1 MQDTPHTSPFDA
13 IRREDEHGEEYW
25 SARELYKL
33 LGYSRWEKFQKSI
46 EEAKVACENSNQ
58 AVADHFHL
66 EVQLIKAGKGARR
79 PTEDYHL
86 TRYACYLIVQNAD
99 PAKPIV
105 ALGQTYFAYQT
116 RRQEISDE
124 LNLYTLPE
132 DQKRLILRDMLAT
145 FNTRLQEAAQ
155 LAGVIEPWDFATFY
169 DHGYMGLYRGLRE
182 NDIHARKGLTKKQ
195 KISDHMGSEELGANI
210 FRATQTDAKLRRD
223 KVSRKEQA
231 NATHFQVGR
240 EVREAIRRLGGTM
253 PENLPTPEKSIQD
266 LQREEQQ
273 RLKQGG
279 QQPPLLDPPGNLATT
294 YFTYTFPIHWTKNL
308 QNLARTTETR

>member
-33 LGYSRWEKFQKSI
+33 LGYSTWQKFQRAI
-46 EEAKVACENSNQ
+46 EEAKIACENSGQ
-58 AVADHFHL
+58 AISNHFNL
-66 EVQLIKAGKGARR
+66 EVKMVGVGSGARR

-116 RRQEISDE
+116 RRQEIQDE
-124 LNLYTLPE
+124 LDLMALPE
-132 DQKRLILRDMLAT
+132 DQKRLILRTMLTT
-145 FNTRLQEAAQ
+145 FNSRLAEAAQ
-155 LAGVIEPWDFATFY
+155 LAGVIEPRDFSAFY
-169 DHGYMGLYRGLRE
+169 DSGYRGLYTLIE
-182 NDIHARKGLTKKQ
+182 NQIHRRKHLKPGQ

-223 KVSRKEQA
+223 QVSSKGQA
-231 NATHFQVGR
+231 NITHFNVGR
-240 EVREAIRRLGGTM
+240 EIRETIRRLGGTM
-253 PENLPTPEKSIQD
+253 PEYLPTPEKSIQD

-279 QQPPLLDPPGNLATT
+279 RQPPLLDEPGEES
-294 YFTYTFPIHWTKNL
+294 
-308 QNLARTTETR
+308 Q